1 MNLASQ
7 MEQEM
12 SALQLYQP
20 FDIARYLYIRT
31 GQMFEYHP
39 FYSYADKEMQ
49 DGINQEKKDIFC
61 IQDFYVTCFSWSQVY
76 VDLLSYFGISA
87 YKVVSNDHCRVV
99 IELNGEMILADLMT
113 ASFDFYRTKIG
124 LNTRDYVSKMPDFK
138 LQLWETDRKIIPYPS
153 IRMEAVLAM
162 IRKELAKRS
171 QNDDELLCNSFD
183 AISLLMEYFFF
194 VYVTGKNFLYA
205 TMNFF
210 AANLYSE
217 YGGTG
222 TFYDIS
228 KQERVDIFS
237 CYMPSD
243 VTRQEL
249 YRFDSKDDGAMKL
262 VRTNKKEISDYYHT
276 MNTDQRDYFR
286 SIIY

>member
-76 VDLLSYFGISA
+76 VDLLSYFGIFA

-138 LQLWETDRKIIPYPS
+138 LQLWETDRKITPYPS
-153 IRMEAVLAM
+153 IRMEAVFAM

-183 AISLLMEYFFF
+183 AISLLMEYFSLGH
-194 VYVTGKNFLYA
+194 VTGKKFLYA

-210 AANLYSE
+210 ADNLYSE

-243 VTRQEL
+243 VTKQRF
-249 YRFDSKDDGAMKL
+249 YRFEDKDGAGLKL
-262 VRTNKKEISDYYHT
+262 VRTHKKEVKDYYHSLK
-276 MNTDQRDYFR
+276 TDQTDYFR
-286 SIIY
+286 TLLF